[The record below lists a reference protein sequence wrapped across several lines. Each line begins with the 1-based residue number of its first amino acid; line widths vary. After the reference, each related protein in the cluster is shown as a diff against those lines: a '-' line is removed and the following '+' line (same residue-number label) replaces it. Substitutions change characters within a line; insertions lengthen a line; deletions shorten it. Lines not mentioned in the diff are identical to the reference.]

1 MVIVDWFCSMN
12 AKIRIE
18 YIEFGSL
25 VKKTQ
30 LFCAFAGYVFLDYM
44 SFQTIYLYRSDFFNL
59 CLFRLY
65 LFKLIVFKIYVFSD
79 CVFSDFVFAD
89 NTNFGRHE
97 HFFLTN
103 IELRLC
109 CLIQRAHLLASACSP
124 SFWAARV
131 AIAAVS
137 SPKQRQCL

>member
-1 MVIVDWFCSMN
+1 MVIVDWFYSMN

-44 SFQTIYLYRSDFFNL
+44 SFQTIYLYRSDFFKL

-89 NTNFGRHE
+89 NTHFGRHE
-97 HFFLTN
+97 HFFSNKHRAETLLPDTESSLAGVCLLT
-103 IELRLC
+103 I
-109 CLIQRAHLLASACSP
+109 LLGGTRSNRSGK
-124 SFWAARV
+124 FT
-131 AIAAVS
+131 
-137 SPKQRQCL
+137 